1 LQIDKEYPDALS
13 SYGLLQYRIGNYQ
26 AAGGF
31 MERALSMSGR
41 TNPNYDFMAVNFAAL
56 LMQTN
61 HNDGALDLL
70 NREIAE
76 SPRYARA
83 WANRA
88 VLRYKQGETAPAR
101 SDAEAALRLDPENTQ
116 AQNLLRLLNTP
127 AGTASQP

>member
-1 LQIDKEYPDALS
+1 
-13 SYGLLQYRIGNYQ
+13 
-26 AAGGF
+26 
-31 MERALSMSGR
+31 MERALSMSER
-41 TNPNYDFMAVNFAAL
+41 SNPNYDFMAVNFAAL

-83 WANRA
+83 WSNRA

-116 AQNLLRLLNTP
+116 AQNLLRLLNDP
-127 AGTASQP
+127 AGTASQR